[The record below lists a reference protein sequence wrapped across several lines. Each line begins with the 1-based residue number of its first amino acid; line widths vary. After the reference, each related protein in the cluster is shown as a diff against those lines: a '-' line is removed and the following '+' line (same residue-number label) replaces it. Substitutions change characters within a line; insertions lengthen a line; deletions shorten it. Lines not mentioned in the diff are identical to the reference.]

1 MGENEPGCVRSAAV
15 STTTP
20 TAASFPGA
28 RRPDRT
34 RRVDSSGLSLAVH
47 EWGDPSAPPVMLVH
61 GGFDFA
67 GTYDGFAPLLA
78 DAGWRVVAWDQRG
91 HGRSEHAALYSWDAD
106 IRDAVAVM
114 DSVTLE
120 PLPVVGHSKGAA
132 IMLQLAEVA
141 PWRMSRMVNL
151 DGLPSGRTPPDIAD
165 HERTRM
171 LAEELTSWLGHR
183 RRAHGLQRK
192 PGTLEDLAERR
203 AKMNPRL
210 SMDWLLYLAAIGSEE
225 GPDGFRWTIDPALR
239 FGGFGPFRP
248 EWSLYRLPG
257 VAVPMLGVLSTIE
270 EPMGWG
276 THLADVEPYLP
287 PGAEVVAMPDTGH
300 FLHIERPTEVAEL
313 VLEFLS

>member
-1 MGENEPGCVRSAAV
+1 MATTTDPAPSAA
-15 STTTP
+15 
-20 TAASFPGA
+20 AFPGA

-34 RRVDSSGLSLAVH
+34 YRVDSSGLSLATY
-47 EWGDPSAPPVMLVH
+47 EWGDPDAPPLMLVH

-67 GTYDGFAPLLA
+67 GTFDLFAPLLA

-91 HGRSEHAALYSWDAD
+91 HGASEHAALYSWDAD

-114 DSVTLE
+114 DSVTLD

-141 PWRMSRMVNL
+141 PWRMSKMVNL

-171 LAEELTSWLGHR
+171 LAQELSAWLDHR
-183 RRAHGLQRK
+183 RRTHGLQRK
-192 PGTLEDLAERR
+192 PGTLEDLAARR
-203 AKMNPRL
+203 AQMNPRL
-210 SMDWLLYLAAIGSEE
+210 SMEWLLYLATIGAVE
-225 GPDGFRWTIDPALR
+225 GPDGWRWTIDPSLR

-248 EWSLYRLPG
+248 EWSLFRLPG
-257 VAVPMLGVLSTIE
+257 VALPMLGVLSTIE

-276 THLADVEPYLP
+276 THLPDVEPYMP
-287 PGAEVVAMPDTGH
+287 AGARVVAMADTGH

-313 VLEFLS
+313 VLEFLG